1 MACLPLSQPLPHSVH
16 SFISKGWP
24 EKNIKFAAKESRSIL
39 GKGQKPSV
47 LTVTGNLAG
56 NKWGRL
62 SQLCR
67 SENVLLVGV
76 SGEPAIS
83 LTENLGM
90 GEPKKGWAGLA
101 TRGGWLGNGGTCAGE
116 TQESPVECENCR
128 RLIAGW
134 TSDALLNPRASIR
147 RKWKL
152 YRLLV
157 FEKNI
162 CPNLLN
168 LLADH

>member
-1 MACLPLSQPLPHSVH
+1 MWPVCLYPSLSPTLSTVLSARADQ
-16 SFISKGWP
+16 K
-24 EKNIKFAAKESRSIL
+24 KNIKFAAKESRSIL

-62 SQLCR
+62 SQLCQ

-90 GEPKKGWAGLA
+90 GDPKKG
-101 TRGGWLGNGGTCAGE
+101 
-116 TQESPVECENCR
+116 
-128 RLIAGW
+128 
-134 TSDALLNPRASIR
+134 
-147 RKWKL
+147 
-152 YRLLV
+152 
-157 FEKNI
+157 
-162 CPNLLN
+162 
-168 LLADH
+168 